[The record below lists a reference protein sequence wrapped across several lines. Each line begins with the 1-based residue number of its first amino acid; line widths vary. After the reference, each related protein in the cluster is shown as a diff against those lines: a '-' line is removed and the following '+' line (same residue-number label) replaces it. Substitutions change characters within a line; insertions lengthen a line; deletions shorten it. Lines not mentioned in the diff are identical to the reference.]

1 MTTSEQLSKEIEQL
15 REENKIMKEIATP
28 TGFFGFYFRTL
39 KNEKFTTN
47 TACFNYVNELYNS
60 FFGEYKYSDYD
71 TFRKIKNKMLKK

>member
-1 MTTSEQLSKEIEQL
+1 MTTSEQLQKEIEQL
-15 REENKIMKEIATP
+15 RLENQIIKEIATP
-28 TGFFGFYFRTL
+28 SGFFNFYFRTL
-39 KNEKFTTN
+39 KNENFTTN